1 MSSDTLEKQIENLTA
16 FLMQFYLPRGEG
28 ARRKKDFCICL
39 TSRHIKAK
47 KKFCRR
53 KETLFPW
60 GNWHFVSIFLVFP
73 YGEIKMEVTF
83 FHPFA
88 TLFLNIYS
96 SIYLCRLYLFSTTAH
111 QRVFWAWLSIEY
123 PWRYLYFSADTIATL
138 IEMYVANIKYI
149 SPSGPHFIQLVSS
162 LHPLSPLA
170 SCYCP
175 SFHFPPLR
183 SGEEG
188 RPLSSRVKVRC
199 DT

>member
-1 MSSDTLEKQIENLTA
+1 
-16 FLMQFYLPRGEG
+16 
-28 ARRKKDFCICL
+28 
-39 TSRHIKAK
+39 
-47 KKFCRR
+47 
-53 KETLFPW
+53 
-60 GNWHFVSIFLVFP
+60 
-73 YGEIKMEVTF
+73 MEVAF
-83 FHPFA
+83 FHPLA

-96 SIYLCRLYLFSTTAH
+96 SIYLCRLYLFSTTTH
-111 QRVFWAWLSIEY
+111 QRVFWAWLSIKY

-188 RPLSSRVKVRC
+188 RPFPVASRWGVTHNTYLVVCHCQPRPLAQKYPVYVRHVC
-199 DT
+199 MYGCYVRICHI